1 MSSSAT
7 TLLVPSLKNILFAT
21 DFSPCSQAVLPFLH
35 DLALRYRSTVHLV
48 HVIPPEARTAV
59 PMDRLPELDVD
70 QSDAESA
77 LRALQASAFLNDIAN
92 TATVER
98 GEVWEV
104 LGSIVEEKK
113 IDLIV
118 LGTHGRRGLKKLVLG
133 SVAEQVFRLARCPV
147 LTIGPHTTNLD
158 MARTNVA
165 PILFATDFSSGS
177 QHALPYAVSLARANR
192 SGLILLHA
200 VPPSVAVLPSSMEA
214 VAANLECGAE
224 LLAHALADARRKMER
239 LISAESVSTETQ
251 EELKPEIIIECA
263 EASALILNTAERRR
277 AGLIV
282 MGAHR
287 ASEHSVAAHLPWA
300 TVSYVVCEAHCP
312 VLTVRS

>member
-1 MSSSAT
+1 MSSST
-7 TLLVPSLKNILFAT
+7 KTLNVPSLKNILFAT
-21 DFSPCSQAVLPFLH
+21 DFSPCSQVVLPFLH
-35 DLALRYRSTVHLV
+35 DLALRYGSTIHLV
-48 HVIPPEARTAV
+48 HVIAPEARTAV

-70 QSDAESA
+70 RSDAESA
-77 LRALQASAFLNDIAN
+77 LRAMQAGAFFSDIAH
-92 TATVER
+92 TAAVER

-104 LGSIVEEKK
+104 LAALAEEKK

-133 SVAEQVFRLARCPV
+133 STAEQVFRQARCPV
-147 LTIGPHTTNLD
+147 LTIGPHASNLD
-158 MARTNVA
+158 MARAGIA

-177 QHALPYAVSLARANR
+177 RHALPWAVSLARANH

-200 VPPSVAVLPSSMEA
+200 VPPSVGVMPGGMDAV
-214 VAANLECGAE
+214 VANVDCGAE
-224 LLAHALADARRKMER
+224 LVNNAIASARRQMEK
-239 LISAESVSTETQ
+239 LISAEGIR
-251 EELKPEIIIECA
+251 ELTPEIVIDCG
-263 EASALILNTAERRR
+263 EAAALILNTAESKK

-287 ASEHSVAAHLPWA
+287 ASLHSVAAHLPGA
-300 TVSYVVCEAHCP
+300 TASYVVCEAHCP